1 MTRLRLLAI
10 TPPTGPVPG
19 DILLRWLTPARSE
32 APDLAVLLVFAPGA
46 MRYGDLKPYLSAV
59 LATHPNLYVFVE

>member
-1 MTRLRLLAI
+1 
-10 TPPTGPVPG
+10 
-19 DILLRWLTPARSE
+19 
-32 APDLAVLLVFAPGA
+32 